1 MIDHE
6 KKKTLITNDTR
17 MGEAEH
23 RTLIEDSGIIV
34 TPEKLKELAKLA
46 RERKLEFDVVACAG
60 MSYQRALRIRE
71 LRSKLSWRGVALETY
86 AEWGADALWEPPTNQ
101 LAGMALCEAAAH
113 VLQEDPH
120 KFPWQAMQ

>member
-6 KKKTLITNDTR
+6 EKRTLITNDTR

-23 RTLIEDSGIIV
+23 RTLIEAPGTIV
-34 TPEKLKELAKLA
+34 TLEKLKELAALA
-46 RERKLEFDVVACAG
+46 RERKLEFDVIACAG

-71 LRSKLSWRGVALETY
+71 LRSQLSWRGVAVETY